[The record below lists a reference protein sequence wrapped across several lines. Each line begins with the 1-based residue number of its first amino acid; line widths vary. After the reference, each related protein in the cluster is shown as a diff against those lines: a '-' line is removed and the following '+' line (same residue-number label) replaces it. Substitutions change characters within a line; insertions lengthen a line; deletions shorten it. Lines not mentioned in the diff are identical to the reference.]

1 MNSVVASRQNT
12 IYGVEKCLKEK
23 VEKTCKKQL
32 TYDMLNGIIFKL
44 TREGQQKQKKK
55 IKKFLTKRNG
65 FDKISKLSLE
75 RERQEP

>member
-1 MNSVVASRQNT
+1 
-12 IYGVEKCLKEK
+12 
-23 VEKTCKKQL
+23 
-32 TYDMLNGIIFKL
+32 MLNGIIFKL